1 MFPFFKKKKT
11 NMDIRKIPRHIAI
24 IMDGNGR
31 WAAKRSLPKKAG
43 HKAGAQ
49 TLEKISRVAM
59 DMGIEHLTVY
69 AFSTENWKRSEEEIK
84 GIMDLLRYYL
94 KTHMERAKKD
104 QVRIHIIGDIHR
116 LDEDIQEQIR
126 ILEELTKDKQGM
138 CLHIALNY
146 GGRDEIIR
154 GAREFGRRVAQG
166 ELLPEQLDEGMFGS
180 FLDTAG
186 VPDPE
191 LMIRTSGE
199 ERISNFLL
207 WQLAYSEFSFTD
219 KLWPDFT
226 EEDFKKAIF
235 EYQFRERRFGGRK
248 A

>member
-1 MFPFFKKKKT
+1 MFPFYKKQKKSLDV
-11 NMDIRKIPRHIAI
+11 NNIPKHIAI

-31 WAAKRSLPKKAG
+31 WAKKRGLPRKAG

-49 TLEKISRVAM
+49 TLETISRVAM
-59 DMGIEHLTVY
+59 DLGVQHLTVY
-69 AFSTENWKRSEEEIK
+69 AFSTENWSRSQEEID

-94 KTHMERAKKD
+94 RTYIERAKKD
-104 QVRIHIIGDIHR
+104 EVKVHIIGDIQR
-116 LDEDIQEQIR
+116 LDKDIQEQVR
-126 ILEELTKDKQGM
+126 NLEELTRHKKGM

-154 GAREFGRRVAQG
+154 AIKKIGQQIEKG
-166 ELLPEQLDEGMFGS
+166 ELSSDEIDNTVFMQH
-180 FLDTAG
+180 LDTVG

-207 WQLAYSEFSFTD
+207 WQLAYSEFSFCD

-226 EEDFKKAIF
+226 EEDLKEAIF
-235 EYQFRERRFGGRK
+235 YYQNRERRFGGRK
-248 A
+248 S

>member
-1 MFPFFKKKKT
+1 MFPFYKKQKKSLDV
-11 NMDIRKIPRHIAI
+11 NNIPKHIAI

-31 WAAKRSLPKKAG
+31 WAKKRGLPRKAG

-49 TLEKISRVAM
+49 ILETISRVAM
-59 DMGIEHLTVY
+59 DLGVQHLTVY
-69 AFSTENWKRSEEEIK
+69 AFSTENWSRSQEEID

-94 KTHMERAKKD
+94 RTYIERAKKD
-104 QVRIHIIGDIHR
+104 EVKVHIIGDIQR
-116 LDEDIQEQIR
+116 LDKDIQEQVR
-126 ILEELTKDKQGM
+126 NLEELTRHKKGM

-154 GAREFGRRVAQG
+154 AIKKIGQQIEKG
-166 ELLPEQLDEGMFGS
+166 ELSSDEIDNTVFMQH
-180 FLDTAG
+180 LDTVG

-207 WQLAYSEFSFTD
+207 WQLAYSEFSFCD

-226 EEDFKKAIF
+226 EEDLKEAIF
-235 EYQFRERRFGGRK
+235 YYQNRERRFGGRK
-248 A
+248 S

>member
-1 MFPFFKKKKT
+1 MFPFFKKKQVKPV
-11 NMDIRKIPRHIAI
+11 IKKIPQHVAI

-31 WAAKRSLPKKAG
+31 WAAKRALPKKAG

-69 AFSTENWKRSEEEIK
+69 AFSTENWKRSEEEIR

-94 KTHMERAKKD
+94 RTHMERAKKD
-104 QVRIHIIGDIHR
+104 EVRIHIIGDTYR

-126 ILEELTKDKQGM
+126 ILEDLTKDKQGM

-154 GAREFGRRVAQG
+154 AVKQIANKVKQE
-166 ELLPEQLDEGMFGS
+166 ELLPEQVDEKMFHS
-180 FLDTAG
+180 FLDTAN

-207 WQLAYSEFSFTD
+207 WQLAYSEFSFTE

-235 EYQFRERRFGGRK
+235 EYQNRERRFGGRK